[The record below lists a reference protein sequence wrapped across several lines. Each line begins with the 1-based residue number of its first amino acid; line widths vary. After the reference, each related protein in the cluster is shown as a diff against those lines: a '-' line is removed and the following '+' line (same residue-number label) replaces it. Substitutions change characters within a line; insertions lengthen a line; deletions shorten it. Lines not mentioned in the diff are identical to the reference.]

1 MEKILA
7 GDIIAPSHVQAIDFD
22 FDGDKDL
29 LVGVL
34 GMLFPNNDKIGSVVI
49 LENNGVSEFT
59 KHIIVEKIARVS
71 DVRGGDL
78 DNDGDMDLA
87 VAQFGYDDG
96 EIRWIQNQELGVSE
110 SHPAKSFGPINAGLL
125 DIDKDRDLDII
136 ALVSQEWEE
145 IYCFINDNNRNFRAK
160 LLLVRAIRILV
171 QYAVNM

>member
-1 MEKILA
+1 MVVDRNKKILA
-7 GDIIAPSHVQAIDFD
+7 DAITAPSHVQAVDFD

-96 EIRWIQNQELGVSE
+96 EIRWIENLGNWKFKNHILQDRIII
-110 SHPAKSFGPINAGLL
+110 HPMQMRFYLK
-125 DIDKDRDLDII
+125 
-136 ALVSQEWEE
+136 
-145 IYCFINDNNRNFRAK
+145 NN
-160 LLLVRAIRILV
+160 
-171 QYAVNM
+171 